1 MVNRKTYGDIV
12 MFNRFV
18 WTTTGLRFAMMLG
31 CIFLL
36 TGKVAAGV
44 MVAPTVV
51 FMSDKQRT
59 DRIIVKNPSDMPTEV
74 TIRISYG
81 RPMSD
86 SLGNI
91 GISLADS
98 SVSDPKSAMDWI
110 RAFPR
115 KVMVPAQG
123 SQTVRLVARPP
134 EGLADGEYWARIVV
148 SSKEGETALPAAD
161 VEGQISTKLNM
172 IMQMA
177 IMVKYRTGDLV
188 SSLDLL
194 SARAVHMDNKVHVLV
209 DMSSMGN
216 TSYMGVINTRL
227 IDADGQEMSL
237 NRTNLAVY
245 DRLRRRI
252 DLGFTL
258 EQEFKKPF
266 RVDLEITPDGR
277 NDVAPEDMIKGNK
290 ISQWLAVE

>member
-1 MVNRKTYGDIV
+1 MTRRFKSPACGWPLTLALFGVILIAGKT
-12 MFNRFV
+12 M
-18 WTTTGLRFAMMLG
+18 
-31 CIFLL
+31 
-36 TGKVAAGV
+36 AGV

-51 FMSDKQRT
+51 FMSEHERT
-59 DRIIVKNPSDMPTEV
+59 DRIIVKNPSDLPTEV
-74 TIRISYG
+74 TVRISYG
-81 RPMSD
+81 LPQSD

-91 GISLADS
+91 GITLADS

-115 KVMVPAQG
+115 KVIIPAQG

-134 EGLADGEYWARIVV
+134 KDLPDGEYWARIVV
-148 SSKEGETALPAAD
+148 ASKVSQPPRPAAET
-161 VEGQISTKLNM
+161 EGQITTQLNM

-194 SARAVHMDNKVHVLV
+194 EARALQLDNKVQVLV
-209 DMSSMGN
+209 YMSSLGN

-227 IDADGQEMSL
+227 LDADGKEITAG
-237 NRTNLAVY
+237 RTNLAVY
-245 DRLRRRI
+245 DRLRRRVE
-252 DLGFTL
+252 LGYSA
-258 EQEFKKPF
+258 EEEYRKPF

-290 ISQWLAVE
+290 ITQLLAVE